1 MQKAISKYLSKHG
14 FEAFTPKAVLF
25 DMDGVLYNS
34 MPNHAVAW
42 HNAMAKFGI
51 EMTHEDA
58 YATEGQRGVDTI
70 RQMVKLQQGRDIS
83 QEEAQEM
90 YNEKTRLFHAM
101 PKPRIMYGTLKLME
115 KISRSGLKI
124 GVVTGSG
131 QLPLI
136 QRLMRDFG
144 KYLDRDHIVTAY
156 DVKRGKPQPDPY
168 LMGMEK
174 CGVLPNQTIVVENA
188 PLGVQAGNA
197 ALSQQ
202 LCNCCCENRLAIANQ
217 TNAIQAQAAANHSD
231 AILLASQNHAA
242 DQLQNAQIE
251 AADQLAVCQQT
262 NTLSSQNERNTNNI
276 LSAIAGQNTLITKE
290 FCDLKERELQNKINT
305 QGDIITQLR
314 NQISNDHQTL
324 QFNAAFHALDDKID
338 AIAAKQP
345 NTVPVQWPNIV
356 AANATPYIGGAWGF
370 GQTNFWN

>member
-1 MQKAISKYLSKHG
+1 MSETKVFNVPDGNNSINPALMMALSQNGG
-14 FEAFTPKAVLF
+14 FGNGMAWMWPMFMFMLYPWLF
-25 DMDGVLYNS
+25 NGG
-34 MPNHAVAW
+34 
-42 HNAMAKFGI
+42 FGGFGGFGGAGNV
-51 EMTHEDA
+51 MGTGFLSNQLNNDA
-58 YATEGQRGVDTI
+58 
-70 RQMVKLQQGRDIS
+70 GRDLLLQAINGRADALNQLAGLLNTSVS
-83 QEEAQEM
+83 QVQNGVNAIQTAIQNVGAQVGM
-90 YNEKTRLFHAM
+90 
-101 PKPRIMYGTLKLME
+101 
-115 KISRSGLKI
+115 
-124 GVVTGSG
+124 SG
-131 QLPLI
+131 QQVINSI
-136 QRLMRDFG
+136 Q
-144 KYLDRDHIVTAY
+144 
-156 DVKRGKPQPDPY
+156 
-168 LMGMEK
+168 
-174 CGVLPNQTIVVENA
+174 N
-188 PLGVQAGNA
+188 GNA

-217 TNAIQAQAAANHSD
+217 TNTLQAQAAANHSD

-262 NTLSSQNERNTNNI
+262 NTLTRQGDTNTNAI
-276 LSAIAGQNTLITKE
+276 LNAINGQNTLITKE

-345 NTVPVQWPNIV
+345 NTVPVQWPNII
-356 AANATPYIGGAWGF
+356 AANATPYVGGAFGY